1 MTGLSRRKKRCGF
14 ANLPASHISSGRKP
28 GVRVPPTQG
37 LHPYQTLRA
46 IHCHEAAHIYV
57 YTHIYREA
65 CRTWDNMAD
74 DPEPHEGEVSDGMS
88 EYDEHDSHHKD
99 EDDKMIDHKMSPD
112 ASQEGAAE
120 VKKKYDP
127 KDPHRPRRKKARR
140 ACYACQRA
148 HLTCGDERPCQR
160 CIKRGLAEACQDGV
174 RKKAKYL
181 HDAPPEA
188 LGPVLGPNF
197 NNNNNAQPRTHP
209 HRQSASVASEASSSN
224 VRSTY
229 FSQPSASSTYGVF
242 SPTSQVTTLPES
254 IPYAAQQSPV
264 SPTFQSHPSAQ
275 MGGLTVPQVS
285 GDISNFSSAFFDP
298 SNPAIFNFNLEGL
311 NFGSQY
317 GAMEFS
323 MLGHMSSGAAETPP
337 RDPSISAPGG
347 GDMTFG
353 PGMFNNGVGYD
364 KLYEGNNG
372 LGGLLG
378 LDQSNGPY
386 TQGNLSHGLPHA
398 YAIAAGPSSLQSPS
412 TENNSPQ
419 PAVNLDG
426 SPTPVNYTGSGNNST
441 TQASNSAAAAR
452 PKANPTPGITA
463 RLNKEAA
470 LGKRHRDS
478 SQIYENVKEP
488 YMYVRAFHRLIALLQ
503 RRLSA
508 GKISRVAKS
517 LASIRPSFIA
527 CTRTL
532 SRADLIFMEKSLQRA
547 LFEYEDFLHQSS
559 SPALIC
565 RRTGEVVAVNKEFT
579 ALTGWRKNILLG
591 KEPNL
596 NLNTGTSIGST
607 SEPASGP
614 GTGRGGLST
623 PRLRAGNSSV
633 VASATKPDQ
642 PATTVDSSVRIPASD
657 SGPEPLF
664 IAEIMDDDSVIQF
677 YEDFAQLA
685 FENSRGK
692 VTRKGRLL
700 KYRSPTALDDPGVGG
715 APAKAETSPQAVPRK
730 SILSNRVARID
741 GEHGISKIERDGK
754 VECCY
759 TWHVR
764 RDTFDIPMMI
774 VMNFLPCYY
783 PNQEPHQ
790 LAV

>member
-1 MTGLSRRKKRCGF
+1 
-14 ANLPASHISSGRKP
+14 
-28 GVRVPPTQG
+28 
-37 LHPYQTLRA
+37 
-46 IHCHEAAHIYV
+46 
-57 YTHIYREA
+57 
-65 CRTWDNMAD
+65 MAD
-74 DPEPHEGEVSDGMS
+74 DPDPQEGEVSDGVS
-88 EYDEHDSHHKD
+88 DYDEHDSHLKY
-99 EDDKMIDHKMSPD
+99 EDDKMTDQKMSPD
-112 ASQEGAAE
+112 GTQEGTTG

-127 KDPHRPRRKKARR
+127 KDPNRPRRKKARR

-160 CIKRGLAEACQDGV
+160 CVKRGLAEACQDGV

-197 NNNNNAQPRTHP
+197 NSHAQSRPNP
-209 HRQSASVASEASSSN
+209 HRQPSSVASEASSSN
-224 VRSTY
+224 VRPNY
-229 FSQPSASSTYGVF
+229 FSQPSAPDNYGLF
-242 SPTSQVTTLPES
+242 SPTTQVTPLPES
-254 IPYAAQQSPV
+254 VPFAAQQSPV
-264 SPTFQSHPSAQ
+264 SPTFQGHASTQ

-285 GDISNFSSAFFDP
+285 SDIPNFSPAFFDP

-337 RDPSISAPGG
+337 RDPSISQPSG
-347 GDMTFG
+347 GDLTFG
-353 PGMFNNGVGYD
+353 TGIFANGVNYEKVYD
-364 KLYEGNNG
+364 GNNVM
-372 LGGLLG
+372 GGLLG
-378 LDQSNGPY
+378 LDQSNGLY
-386 TQGNLSHGLPHA
+386 SQGSLGHGLPHA

-419 PAVNLDG
+419 PVVNLD
-426 SPTPVNYTGSGNNST
+426 SPTPANYSGSGNGST
-441 TQASNSAAAAR
+441 ATAR
-452 PKANPTPGITA
+452 PKGNPMVGLAA
-463 RLNKEAA
+463 RLNAQAA

-478 SQIYENVKEP
+478 SQIYENVIEP
-488 YMYVRAFHRLIALLQ
+488 YMYVRGFHRLIALLQ

-532 SRADLIFMEKSLQRA
+532 SRADLIFMEKSFQRA
-547 LFEYEDFLHQSS
+547 LFEYDDFLHQSS

-579 ALTGWRKNILLG
+579 ALTGWRKNVLLG

-596 NLNTGTSIGST
+596 NLNTGTSVGSS
-607 SEPASGP
+607 SESASGQES
-614 GTGRGGLST
+614 GRGGLLT
-623 PRLRAGNSSV
+623 PRLPTGN
-633 VASATKPDQ
+633 AATAATADQ
-642 PATTVDSSVRIPASD
+642 PATTVDSSTRNPGSGP
-657 SGPEPLF
+657 GPEPLF
-664 IAEIMDDDSVIQF
+664 IAEIMDDDSIIQF

-700 KYRSPTALDDPGVGG
+700 KYRSPAALDDVGPGGVQV
-715 APAKAETSPQAVPRK
+715 KAEKSPQAVSRK

-774 VMNFLPCYY
+774 VMNFLPCYL

>member
-1 MTGLSRRKKRCGF
+1 M
-14 ANLPASHISSGRKP
+14 
-28 GVRVPPTQG
+28 
-37 LHPYQTLRA
+37 
-46 IHCHEAAHIYV
+46 
-57 YTHIYREA
+57 
-65 CRTWDNMAD
+65 
-74 DPEPHEGEVSDGMS
+74 
-88 EYDEHDSHHKD
+88 
-99 EDDKMIDHKMSPD
+99 
-112 ASQEGAAE
+112 
-120 VKKKYDP
+120 
-127 KDPHRPRRKKARR
+127 
-140 ACYACQRA
+140 
-148 HLTCGDERPCQR
+148 
-160 CIKRGLAEACQDGV
+160 

-774 VMNFLPCYY
+774 VMNVSVLITNP
-783 PNQEPHQ
+783 Q
-790 LAV
+790 LLVPGG